1 MHDIIDGLEII
12 LDNEPD
18 ADDFVAEHD
27 QIFAGSRADTYP
39 EDDKIQLEQLGWFI
53 TDWNSWSKHV

>member
-18 ADDFVAEHD
+18 AEFIAEHD
-27 QIFAGSRADTYP
+27 QIFAGQRADSYEE
-39 EDDKIQLEQLGWFI
+39 EDKLQLEQLGWFI
-53 TDWNSWSKHV
+53 TEWNSWSKHV